1 MIIEMGPIFASLRKH
16 RIPAILIVLEIAL
29 ACAVLCNAVFMIS
42 QRVGDIHL
50 PNAIDEQGLVT
61 VTLRGTDDKLA
72 GSDIPR
78 NLAALRSIAGV
89 QAAAVTSTLPLTT
102 NNWGWSF
109 GLSPDS
115 ALSDGNGAGA
125 HKNTNMSLYFVS
137 EGGDKALGLR
147 VLQGRFFNSDEFADS
162 KFGTAPLPETHVVV
176 TTRSLAEH
184 LWPGQSPLGKT
195 IYSKP
200 FYYTVVGVVDDVLR
214 PNVYPQDAQ
223 KMYEDVYFPMSA
235 GGSQGALS
243 YYILRGA
250 PQDRDR
256 IMREAE
262 QKLAAIN
269 PAAVAKGQTYSDIR
283 DKYFADM
290 SSMAWMLVLVCV
302 VMLAVTAFGIV
313 GLTSFWVGQRRR
325 QIGIR
330 RAVGATRG
338 HIMQY
343 FQTENLLLTTL
354 GVAIGMGLAFG
365 INVYLMQHYEMSRMP
380 WYYLPGGAIA
390 LWLLGQ
396 ASVFGPAQ
404 KAASVPP
411 VVATRSM

>member
-1 MIIEMGPIFASLRKH
+1 MEIRPIFASLRKH
-16 RIPAILIVLEIAL
+16 RIPALLIVLEIAL

-42 QRVGDIHL
+42 QRVNDIHL
-50 PNAIDEQGLVT
+50 PSAIDEQGLVT
-61 VTLRGTDDKLA
+61 VTLRGTDDKLV

-78 NLAALRSIAGV
+78 NLAALRGIAGV
-89 QAAAVTSTLPLTT
+89 QQAAITSSLPLSH

-109 GLSPDS
+109 GVSPDS
-115 ALSDGNGAGA
+115 ALANQ
-125 HKNTNMSLYFVS
+125 KNINVSLYFIG
-137 EGGDKALGLR
+137 EGGDKTLGLHM
-147 VLQGRFFNSDEFADS
+147 LQGRFFNADELADS
-162 KFGTAPLPETHVVV
+162 KFDTAPLPETHVVV
-176 TTRSLAEH
+176 MTHSAAENF
-184 LWPGQSPLGKT
+184 WPGQAALGKT

-200 FYYTVVGVVDDVLR
+200 YYYTVVGVVDDVLR
-214 PNVYPQDAQ
+214 PNVYTQNTRKSYDA
-223 KMYEDVYFPMSA
+223 VYFPMSA
-235 GGSQGALS
+235 AGSKGALS
-243 YYILRGA
+243 YYIVRGA

-262 QKLAAIN
+262 QKLAGLD
-269 PAAVAKGQTYSDIR
+269 PGAVAKGQTYTDIR
-283 DKYFADM
+283 EKYFADM

-343 FQTENLLLTTL
+343 FQTENLLLTTA
-354 GVAIGMGLAFG
+354 GVVIGMGLAFG

-380 WYYLPGGAIA
+380 WYYLPGGALA

-411 VVATRSM
+411 VVATRSV

>member
-1 MIIEMGPIFASLRKH
+1 MEIRPILASLRKH
-16 RIPAILIVLEIAL
+16 RIPALLIVLEIAL
-29 ACAVLCNAVFMIS
+29 ACAVLCNAVFMIG
-42 QRVGDIHL
+42 QRVSDIHL
-50 PNAIDEQGLVT
+50 PSVIDEQGLVA
-61 VTLRGTDDKLA
+61 VTLRGIDDKLV

-78 NLAALRSIAGV
+78 NLAALRGIAGV
-89 QAAAVTSTLPLTT
+89 QQVAVTSSLPLST

-109 GLSPDS
+109 GVNADS
-115 ALSDGNGAGA
+115 VVANQ
-125 HKNTNMSLYFVS
+125 KNINVSLYFIS
-137 EGGDKALGLR
+137 EGGDKALGLHM
-147 VLQGRFFNSDEFADS
+147 LQGRFFNADELADS
-162 KFGTAPLPETHVVV
+162 KFDTAPLPETHVVV
-176 TTRSLAEH
+176 MTRAAAENF
-184 LWPGQSPLGKT
+184 WPGQSALGKT

-200 FYYTVVGVVDDVLR
+200 FYYTVVGVVEDVLR
-214 PNVYPQDAQ
+214 PNVYTQNTRKSYDA
-223 KMYEDVYFPMSA
+223 VYFPMSA
-235 GGSQGALS
+235 AGSKGALS

-262 QKLAAIN
+262 QKLAELN
-269 PAAVAKGQTYSDIR
+269 PGAVAKGQIYVDIR
-283 DKYFADM
+283 KKYFANM

-343 FQTENLLLTTL
+343 FQTENLLLTTA
-354 GVAIGMGLAFG
+354 GVVIGMGLAFG

-380 WYYLPGGAIA
+380 WYYLPGGALA

-411 VVATRSM
+411 VVATRSV

>member
-1 MIIEMGPIFASLRKH
+1 MEIRPILASLRKH
-16 RIPAILIVLEIAL
+16 RIPALLIVLEIAL

-42 QRVGDIHL
+42 QRVNDIRL
-50 PNAIDEQGLVT
+50 PSAIDEQGLVA
-61 VTLRGTDDKLA
+61 VTLRGTDDKLV

-78 NLAALRSIAGV
+78 NLAALRGIAGV
-89 QAAAVTSTLPLTT
+89 QQAAVTSSLPLST

-109 GLSPDS
+109 GVNADS
-115 ALSDGNGAGA
+115 VVTNQ
-125 HKNTNMSLYFVS
+125 KNINVSLYFIS
-137 EGGDKALGLR
+137 EGGDKALGLHM
-147 VLQGRFFNSDEFADS
+147 LQGRFFNADELADS
-162 KFGTAPLPETHVVV
+162 KFDTAPLPETHVVV
-176 TTRSLAEH
+176 MTRAAAENF
-184 LWPGQSPLGKT
+184 WPGQSALGKT

-200 FYYTVVGVVDDVLR
+200 FYYTVVGVVEDVLR
-214 PNVYPQDAQ
+214 PNVYTQNTRKSYDA
-223 KMYEDVYFPMSA
+223 VYFPMSA
-235 GGSQGALS
+235 AGSKGALS

-262 QKLAAIN
+262 QKLAELN
-269 PAAVAKGQTYSDIR
+269 PGAVAKGQIYVDIR
-283 DKYFADM
+283 EKYFANM

-343 FQTENLLLTTL
+343 FQTENLLLTTA
-354 GVAIGMGLAFG
+354 GVVIGMALAFG

-380 WYYLPGGAIA
+380 WYYLPGGALS

-411 VVATRSM
+411 VVATRSV

>member
-1 MIIEMGPIFASLRKH
+1 MEIRPILASLRKH
-16 RIPAILIVLEIAL
+16 RIPALLIVLEIAL

-42 QRVGDIHL
+42 KRVSDIRL
-50 PNAIDEQGLVT
+50 PNAIDQQSLVT
-61 VTLRGTDDKLA
+61 VTLRGTDDKLV
-72 GSDIPR
+72 GSEIPR
-78 NLAALRSIAGV
+78 NLAALRSIPGV
-89 QAAAVTSTLPLTT
+89 QHVGITSSLPLSHS
-102 NNWGWSF
+102 NWGWSF
-109 GLSPDS
+109 GVSPDS
-115 ALSDGNGAGA
+115 VMANQKSINV
-125 HKNTNMSLYFVS
+125 SLYFIG

-147 VLQGRFFNSDEFADS
+147 VLQGRFFNADEFADS
-162 KFGTAPLPETHVVV
+162 KFDAAPLPEIHVVV
-176 TTRSLAEH
+176 MTQSAARRF
-184 LWPGQSPLGKT
+184 WPTQSALGKT

-200 FYYTVVGVVDDVLR
+200 YYYTVVGVVADVLR
-214 PNVYPQDAQ
+214 PNVYTQNTE
-223 KMYEDVYFPMSA
+223 KSYEAVYFPMSA
-235 GGSQGALS
+235 AGSKGAFS

-262 QKLAAIN
+262 QKLTDLN
-269 PAAVAKGQTYSDIR
+269 PAAVAKGKLYVDIR
-283 DKYFADM
+283 HDYFADM
-290 SSMAWMLVLVCV
+290 SSMVWMLVLVCV

-343 FQTENLLLTTL
+343 FQTENFLLTTA
-354 GVAIGMGLAFG
+354 GVLFGMALAFG
-365 INVYLMQHYEMSRMP
+365 INIYLIQHYEMSRMP

-396 ASVFGPAQ
+396 LAVFGPALR
-404 KAASVPP
+404 AAAVPP
-411 VVATRSM
+411 VVATRSA

>member
-1 MIIEMGPIFASLRKH
+1 MEIRPILASLRKH
-16 RIPAILIVLEIAL
+16 RIPALLIVLEIAL
-29 ACAVLCNAVFMIS
+29 ACAVLCNAVFMIG
-42 QRVGDIHL
+42 QRVSDIHL
-50 PNAIDEQGLVT
+50 PSAIDEQGLVA
-61 VTLRGTDDKLA
+61 VTLRGIDDKLV

-78 NLAALRSIAGV
+78 NLAALRGIAGV
-89 QAAAVTSTLPLTT
+89 QQAAVTSSLPLST

-109 GLSPDS
+109 GVNADS
-115 ALSDGNGAGA
+115 VVANQ
-125 HKNTNMSLYFVS
+125 KNINVSLYFIS
-137 EGGDKALGLR
+137 EGGDKALGLHM
-147 VLQGRFFNSDEFADS
+147 LQGRFFNADELADS
-162 KFGTAPLPETHVVV
+162 KFDTAPLPETHVVV
-176 TTRSLAEH
+176 MTRAAAENF
-184 LWPGQSPLGKT
+184 WPGQSALGKT

-200 FYYTVVGVVDDVLR
+200 FYYTVVGVVEDVLR
-214 PNVYPQDAQ
+214 PNVYTQNTRKSYDA
-223 KMYEDVYFPMSA
+223 VYFPMSA
-235 GGSQGALS
+235 AGSKGALS

-262 QKLAAIN
+262 QKLAELN
-269 PAAVAKGQTYSDIR
+269 PGAVAKGQIYVDIR
-283 DKYFADM
+283 EKYFANM

-330 RAVGATRG
+330 RAVGATRS

-343 FQTENLLLTTL
+343 FQTENLLLTTA
-354 GVAIGMGLAFG
+354 GVVIGMALAFG

-380 WYYLPGGAIA
+380 WYYLPGGALA

-411 VVATRSM
+411 VVATRSA